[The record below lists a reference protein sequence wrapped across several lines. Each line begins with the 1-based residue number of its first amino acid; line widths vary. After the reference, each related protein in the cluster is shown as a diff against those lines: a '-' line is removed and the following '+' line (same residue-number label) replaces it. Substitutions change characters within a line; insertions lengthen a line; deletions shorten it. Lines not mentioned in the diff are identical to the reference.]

1 MLNQVILL
9 QSQGSGMMNL
19 VMIAGIFVVMY
30 FFMIRPQSKR
40 QKEQQAFTDALEKG
54 DRVISASG
62 IHGKIINIIGSVVTV
77 EIAKGVNVKI
87 EKDFIS
93 KDLSTRTE
101 TTTEEA

>member
-1 MLNQVILL
+1 MLNQLILL
-9 QSQGSGMMNL
+9 QSQGSGIMNV

-40 QKEQQAFTDALEKG
+40 QKEQEAFTEALEKG
-54 DRVISASG
+54 DRVVTSAG
-62 IHGKIINIIGSVVTV
+62 IHGKILNIIGSVITV
-77 EIAKGVNVKI
+77 EIAKGVSVKI

-101 TTTEEA
+101 TAAEEA